1 MDLSPLSSKVH
12 NYQDSLD
19 RTIPFI
25 LPSIHKNNRIVI
37 DDQLTISFEEWLVQ
51 GERSL
56 SSRAAALIFKA
67 GSPAGRRII
76 NLPVPTTWLVASIVE
91 NYSCATGPFNLVHEY
106 GGASTAR
113 KSGRYEPPFKTGSLD
128 YRQKSSLPR
137 RSICVVSYM
146 PSYPIFEALME
157 SRHSHRA
164 RVSRNVFVW
173 IFISEYRIYIVVFSN
188 FSKVWWNLSM
198 CKAG

>member
-19 RTIPFI
+19 RTIPSI

-37 DDQLTISFEEWLVQ
+37 DDRLTI
-51 GERSL
+51 GTRSL
-56 SSRAAALIFKA
+56 VRGMTRSRRTISILEGGCSSLR
-67 GSPAGRRII
+67 PVHRRII
-76 NLPVPTTWLVASIVE
+76 NLPVPTAWLVASIVE
-91 NYSCATGPFNLVHEY
+91 NYSCATGPFNPVHEY

-113 KSGRYEPPFKTGSLD
+113 KSGRCEPPFKTGSLD

-157 SRHSHRA
+157 SCHSHRVEKRFRVNFHK
-164 RVSRNVFVW
+164 RVSYIYCR
-173 IFISEYRIYIVVFSN
+173 IF
-188 FSKVWWNLSM
+188 
-198 CKAG
+198 